1 MSGEVTRLTPPSL
14 CLQLPLSAPPLA
26 PVRAQIENSSFLIPR
41 RLNSLHSH
49 NYLRHSYF
57 RLLSFSCF
65 LLSSPPRVILSS
77 VALVLF
83 FFFSSPFFFHSHG
96 CVRVCTI
103 LCSTVEHGRVCGLEL
118 VERLQPISD
127 LIASLLS
134 GLRSSSLALS
144 SPPYSFR
151 PDLMSS
157 KLGLSSLSSTHH
169 LSSRQV
175 PYFCPLFISHPVCF
189 CSFIP
194 LFL

>member
-1 MSGEVTRLTPPSL
+1 MFIVIKLLLILDDGLGHCSIISKYKNYNAGVSQLFIFLHFRVLWSLKGFMSGEVTRLTPPSL

-83 FFFSSPFFFHSHG
+83 FFFHPPFFSIPMDV
-96 CVRVCTI
+96 CVC
-103 LCSTVEHGRVCGLEL
+103 
-118 VERLQPISD
+118 
-127 LIASLLS
+127 
-134 GLRSSSLALS
+134 
-144 SPPYSFR
+144 
-151 PDLMSS
+151 
-157 KLGLSSLSSTHH
+157 
-169 LSSRQV
+169 V
-175 PYFCPLFISHPVCF
+175 PFYAVQ
-189 CSFIP
+189 
-194 LFL
+194 